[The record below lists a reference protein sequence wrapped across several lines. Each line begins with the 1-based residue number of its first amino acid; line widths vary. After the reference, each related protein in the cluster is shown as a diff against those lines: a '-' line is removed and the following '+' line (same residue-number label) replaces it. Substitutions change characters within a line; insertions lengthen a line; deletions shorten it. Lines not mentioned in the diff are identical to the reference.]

1 MIPQDLIRR
10 EENMYW
16 LKSLVLND
24 KDTSIFSIKTILT
37 VSGCLIAVLMGT
49 GAIGAEQNPAA
60 THGVFMGHKWRID
73 KNHLIRW
80 NDKPYVRYGFT
91 GNGSMDQFIKLGFN
105 QFNVCPSEELWVFSK
120 SRTDNMEAI
129 RQVDEYTDELVKRGA
144 TYYLV
149 LNPLWPWKG
158 SGKIAQDDMVES
170 LFKMTWNVTEFSG
183 RKHALRLSTTTERE
197 SQFNKSKMRAYL
209 FDMEAGKHEE
219 ISATLKNI
227 ITSSEEIRESPTEV
241 TEATKHTFIFEKMQ
255 LPISRDLRVTI
266 VLPFHTEMVPQ
277 VYPSSFPALWK
288 PTIAGY
294 YRKGLTS
301 FSKALAKEGL
311 RGMMFGDEINSYRVT
326 FPNAEVYVNFNG
338 DEVALH
344 AYRDWL
350 KKKYRKIDELN
361 GYLGIKYDNFGQ
373 VNWHICIYPFLEEE
387 LEDEDPWKGI
397 KNTFGLFASASQM
410 RKIDELQED
419 FRVWFY
425 GHWLAEYGKMA
436 KEIIGNVPVF
446 ITSAG
451 IGGDADNYLQIHK
464 QAMLEGL
471 DGLVR
476 NHYAY
481 VKKSQ
486 AGRFDTFE
494 VWSNRRFPLET
505 VTSLLDS
512 VQKEGGKTKTYMAN
526 EFGCPKKGGHDDF
539 GLGDQFSFQSKDDLR
554 NFLHVLIENG
564 YKGFNMFKMN
574 PNVEAAQ
581 EEVKWLSE
589 LKGEIVKDTIARTNY
604 RKEIRITAKEAIRV
618 ARQVPKLKS
627 LIKRYPNVRPSA
639 AFNSRYS
646 VWVVE
651 FVSDNREVGFASIS
665 SDGRVL
671 EVETK

>member
-1 MIPQDLIRR
+1 M

-16 LKSLVLND
+16 LKSLVLNN
-24 KDTSIFSIKTILT
+24 KGMSTFSIKTILT
-37 VSGCLIAVLMGT
+37 ISGCLIVILMRT
-49 GAIGAEQNPAA
+49 DAISAEQNPEA
-60 THGVFMGHKWRID
+60 TYGVFMGHKWHID
-73 KNHLIRW
+73 KNHLIWW

-91 GNGSMDQFIKLGFN
+91 GNGLMDRFIKLGFN

-129 RQVDEYTDELVKRGA
+129 KQVDEYADELVKREA
-144 TYYLV
+144 TYYV
-149 LNPLWPWKG
+149 GLNPLWPWKG
-158 SGKIAQDDMVES
+158 SGKIAKEDMVES
-170 LFKMTWNVTEFSG
+170 LFKMTWNATEFSG
-183 RKHALRLSTTTERE
+183 KKHALRLSTTTERE
-197 SQFNKSKMRAYL
+197 SQFNKSKIRAYL
-209 FDMEAGKHEE
+209 FDMEAGKCEE
-219 ISATLKNI
+219 ISATFKNI
-227 ITSSEEIRESPTEV
+227 ITLSEEIRESPTEM
-241 TEATKHTFIFEKMQ
+241 TEATKHTFEFDKMQ

-288 PTIAGY
+288 PAIARY
-294 YRKGLTS
+294 YRKGLIS
-301 FSKALAKEGL
+301 FRKAFAKEGL

-326 FPNAEVYVNFNG
+326 LSKSEVHVDFND
-338 DEVALH
+338 DEIALQS
-344 AYRDWL
+344 YRDWL
-350 KKKYRKIDELN
+350 KKNYGKISKLN
-361 GYLGIKYDNFGQ
+361 AYLGTKYDSFGQ
-373 VNWHICIYPFLEEE
+373 VSWHICIYPFLEEE
-387 LEDEDPWKGI
+387 LEDEDTWEEI
-397 KNTFGLFASASQM
+397 TNTFGFFASASQM
-410 RKIDELQED
+410 KKIDNLQED

-446 ITSAG
+446 MTSAG

-494 VWSNRRFPLET
+494 VWSDRRFPLET

-512 VQKEGGKTKTYMAN
+512 VQEEAGKTKTYMAN

-539 GLGDQFSFQSKDDLR
+539 GLGYQFSFQSKDDLR

-581 EEVKWLSE
+581 KEVKWFSE
-589 LKGEIVKDTIARTNY
+589 LKEELVKDTITRTNY
-604 RKEIRITAKEAIRV
+604 RKEIRITAKEAIKV
-618 ARQVPKLKS
+618 ALQVPKLKS
-627 LIKRYPNVRPSA
+627 LIKRYPNIRPSA
-639 AFNSRYS
+639 AFNVRYG
-646 VWVVE
+646 VWIVE

-665 SDGRVL
+665 NDGRVL